1 MGRMKDLLID
11 LHNHGGAD
19 EWLDELETRYQE
31 NCAMDPKHYDLLD
44 ALAIESI
51 ICQARDAKSQESR
64 AYFLPKLESL
74 VGVEPDPY
82 DFRGGMIV
90 EKEVSRGVSHV
101 QLP

>member
-19 EWLDELETRYQE
+19 EWLEELETRYQE
-31 NCAMDPKHYDLLD
+31 IREKDPRHYDLLD
-44 ALAIESI
+44 ALTIESI
-51 ICQARDAKSQESR
+51 ICQARDAKSESSR

-74 VGVEPDPY
+74 IGAEPEPA
-82 DFRGGMIV
+82 DFRGAMIV

>member
-19 EWLDELETRYQE
+19 EWLAELETRYE
-31 NCAMDPKHYDLLD
+31 ETCAKDPRRYDLVD
-44 ALAIESI
+44 ALTIESI
-51 ICQARDAKSQESR
+51 ICQARDAKSESSR

-74 VGVEPDPY
+74 IGSVPDP
-82 DFRGGMIV
+82 V
-90 EKEVSRGVSHV
+90 ELRNSLYNKEVSHGVSHV